1 MAGFSAR
8 DALVILTPAIVYDAF
23 DLAHPK
29 RDQKRN

>member
-8 DALVILTPAIVYDAF
+8 DALVILTPATVYDAF

-29 RDQKRN
+29 RG